1 MNFGFGDYI
10 VNTDRLELMQSDK
23 VIALQPQAFSLLVFL
38 IKNADRVVLKDEIIE
53 TVWQGRIVSDG
64 TLNAR
69 INALRRALNDD
80 GVSQSVIKTFPH

>member
-1 MNFGFGDYI
+1 MNFSFGAYSVD
-10 VNTDRLELMQSDK
+10 TDRLELLQADE
-23 VIALQPQAFSLLVFL
+23 VISLQPQAFALLIFL
-38 IKNADRVVLKDEIIE
+38 LENTNRVVPKDEIIE

-80 GVSQSVIKTFPH
+80 WVSQSVIKTFPR